1 MRRIKQAETNDEQSY
16 HANDIDTD
24 VVKPKAQI
32 GLLGAV
38 AFSAGSM
45 IGSGIFISPT
55 GAFASVGSI
64 GMSLAIWLVSG
75 LICMVLGVI
84 HGELGTLI
92 PQSGGGYTYINKGL
106 GAAPAFLAAWIASLV
121 ANTGSF
127 AILTLVFAD
136 YLLNPIFGRCS
147 APDIIRKSIAVVV
160 ILTLAIT
167 NTISVRLSAN
177 IQIVCTFAKVV
188 ALIIISVG
196 GIIYMA
202 QGNIENIEAG
212 FSGSSMDVVDYS
224 LALYKCMFAYGGFS
238 RVNDI
243 AEELINPKRN
253 IPRAII
259 FSILLVAIVYIT
271 TNLSYGAVLSKQEM
285 VSSSAVAYDWSLRVI
300 KPAAIIIPL
309 SVMCSTYGSLNGGAF
324 SNGRIMFA
332 AARNGHY
339 PEVMSYLHVRTS
351 VPVLSVIG
359 THLIGII
366 LLIIGD
372 IGVLINFVGFLSYF
386 AIGLVCVSLLRIRYR
401 MGKNSPSFRTPLPV
415 IILGLLICMFMVV
428 SPFLDSPRVEF
439 LYGLV
444 FLAVGVIAYIAFVY
458 FELSVPGFDKMTT
471 FLQLVLQVS
480 PTAQI
485 E

>member
-1 MRRIKQAETNDEQSY
+1 MRRIKQDETNGDLSY
-16 HANDIDTD
+16 ENDIDTD
-24 VVKPKAQI
+24 IVKPKAQI
-32 GLLGAV
+32 GLVGAI
-38 AFSAGSM
+38 AFTAGSM

-64 GMSLAIWLVSG
+64 GMSLVIWLVSG

-84 HGELGTLI
+84 HGELGTII

-106 GAAPAFLAAWIASLV
+106 GAAPAFLAVWIFGLIA
-121 ANTGSF
+121 ANSF

-147 APDIIRKSIAVVV
+147 APDIIRKTIAVVV

-177 IQIVCTFAKVV
+177 IQIVCTFAKLV
-188 ALIIISVG
+188 ALILISVG

-202 QGNIENIEAG
+202 QGNTENIETG
-212 FSGSSMDVVDYS
+212 FSGSSTDVVDYT
-224 LALYKCMFAYGGFS
+224 LALYKCLFAYGGFS

-259 FSILLVAIVYIT
+259 FSILLVTIVYIT

-285 VSSSAVAYDWSLRVI
+285 VSSSAVAYDWPLRVI

-332 AARNGHY
+332 AAQNGHY

-366 LLIIGD
+366 LLTIGD
-372 IGVLINFVGFLSYF
+372 IGLLINFSGFLGYF

-401 MGKNSPSFRTPLPV
+401 MGKYSPSFRTPLPV

-444 FLAVGVIAYIAFVY
+444 FLAVGIIAYIVFVY
-458 FELSVPGFDKMTT
+458 FELFVPGFDKIMTV
-471 FLQLVLQVS
+471 LQLVLQVL